1 VKKPISESAVERDND
16 RVRVVAY
23 ARVST
28 ADQNCEVQLR
38 ELRQYAAA
46 RGWKLADDYVD
57 QGFSG
62 AKASRPALD
71 RLMADVA
78 ARRVDCIIAY
88 KLDRLGR
95 STLHL
100 SQLLATLNSAGVRVI
115 ITSQGFDTD
124 QSNPTSQLLM
134 NVLCAV
140 AQFER
145 ELLKERTAAGI
156 RAAKAR
162 GAAVGRPK
170 AIFRLDELIRLRDVE
185 KLSWRAIGDRL
196 GISSVTAMKAYP
208 EAVKK
213 LSPQPGPANGRKRAV
228 A

>member
-1 VKKPISESAVERDND
+1 M
-16 RVRVVAY
+16 RVVAY

-28 ADQNCEVQLR
+28 TDQSCEVQLR

-46 RGWKLADDYVD
+46 RGWTLAEEYVD
-57 QGFSG
+57 AGISG

-71 RLMADVA
+71 RLMSDVT
-78 ARRVDCIIAY
+78 ARRVDCVIAY

-100 SQLLATLNSAGVRVI
+100 SQLLATLSTAGVRVI
-115 ITSQGFDTD
+115 VTSQGFDTD

-134 NVLCAV
+134 NVLAAV

-145 ELLKERTAAGI
+145 ELLRERTAAGI

-170 AIFRLDELIRLRDVE
+170 VIFRHDELVRLRDEE
-185 KLSWRAIGDRL
+185 KLSWRAIGERL
-196 GISSVTAMKAYP
+196 GISSVTAMKTYP

-213 LSPQPGPANGRKRAV
+213 LSPQPGPANARKRAV